1 MCRMLRMLALCLTPG
16 CGCGN
21 EPVVLM
27 NSCDSRRYLMRKTL
41 TLTISM
47 MALLAGLALG
57 SRPTRGHADAACPPC
72 PECPDGA
79 MTTSSCDDCAGQTCD
94 ASK

>member
-1 MCRMLRMLALCLTPG
+1 
-16 CGCGN
+16 
-21 EPVVLM
+21 
-27 NSCDSRRYLMRKTL
+27 MRKTL

-72 PECPDGA
+72 PACPATTAAPATYCPPCPECPDGA